1 MAPKRSSGQAA
12 PAELS
17 LVHLKNCLVNL
28 PSSLE
33 SLLVNTNTVA
43 QNVIVELSYKETPPP
58 SGAGDKAE
66 PTQKSIYVGWTGM
79 PSRRKLA
86 PIVSKDGISGTR
98 GNASGREQEIPLVEI
113 DATFGQTLGLSDG
126 QKVTASLHLDPPLS
140 HTVNIEPLTS
150 ADWEIIELHATFLEL
165 NFLSQIRA
173 LPNPT
178 YVSANGSSTKPQ
190 ALTVHLSPT
199 STANIIVTGLTPALP
214 STSPFAKI
222 APDAEVFVAPKARTS
237 TRATSRGDRS
247 SAGASRRSGRSG
259 ASTARQ
265 KAEREAEARPSM
277 LFRGLDRSQCD
288 DWFQENE
295 KQNPQS
301 LTVWVDR
308 EVIQSKNLRGVSY
321 VCVTVIKPAGLDA
334 PVDPQKQQQDAEAAG
349 EAGKPTHKVVAKLA
363 EWDDPPD
370 SRHIAL
376 SSTLCASLGCAGF
389 VGGLVKIE
397 PAPQQ
402 MPLPQYLRRES
413 GSEQN
418 SSTQKLMIYPFISPS
433 TKRSD
438 GIRFGGESKAERE
451 EAAKRILNAYGR
463 LVPGGGLLDG
473 PLTDGL
479 VLPPHTDLTRS
490 SSWEGGL
497 IRFDPSVQPSEA
509 GSQPWGWIIGSERK
523 FSIDIQN
530 PIPQPGSLSGSDAI
544 GEPLPKEAPQLVG
557 IDALQSQLQSHLTH
571 LSGVLLTGGL
581 GAGKSSVAQLLAH
594 KLQSENLFHTT
605 YFPCRKL
612 VTDETRV
619 ATIKETLTRVF
630 MNAGWGARL
639 GGQSLVILDD
649 LDRLCPAETEL
660 EVGSEN
666 GRSKQISEIICSI
679 VKQYC
684 GQDTGVVL
692 LATAQAKESLNNVIV
707 GGHVVREILSLKAPD
722 KEGRR
727 RVMEMV
733 VNQNI
738 ADGTNNA
745 GEDENTGSR
754 PPTADGETD
763 EEDSGGWMAVSS
775 GSKRVGLA
783 SDGPE
788 GFVLGREVDFLDLAG
803 QTDGYMPGDLVLLV
817 SRARNDALI
826 RSVSETSS
834 TIQLGKVDFQSALKG
849 FTPASLRNV
858 TLQTSTTT
866 FDSIGGLHETRKILL
881 ETLQYPTTYAPIF
894 AQCPLR
900 LRSGLLL
907 YGYPGCGKTMLA
919 SAVAGECG
927 LNFISVKG
935 PEILNKYI
943 GASEKSVRDLFDR
956 AEAARPCVLFFDEF
970 DSIAPK
976 RGHDSTGVTDRVV
989 NQLLTQMDGAEGL
1002 SGVYVLAATSRP
1014 DLIDP
1019 ALLRPGRLDKSLIC
1033 DLPTYD
1039 DRIDILRALGKKLK
1053 LSNEVIDGPEGGLR
1067 EIARRTEGY
1076 SGADLQALVSNA
1088 QLEAIHDVLG
1098 DQDHTTPSKA
1108 NNKRGAKSSGV
1119 SPTSAKSFIQFRYG
1133 EAENEAEVEA
1143 RATAGS
1149 NRSKALAEQA
1159 AITAKLDAL
1168 KLAKKK
1174 QKLAQRGDLGKDKAD
1189 GEPEEKEHKEVTIGW
1204 KHIVKALEGT
1214 RASISKDERGRLEK
1228 IYREFVVGRN
1238 GEMPNG
1244 QGPTEVGGRSS
1255 LIKPAPIPSSSTAG
1269 FFQERPIVPNQL
1281 QDDRA
1286 LQRVLA
1292 LYLPSEVQQEIY
1304 PDLNRFGDVVL
1315 SRKVL
1320 DWVADSEKN
1329 LPYLKTWDTFGK
1341 RRDELITSEGW
1352 RNLQDMGI
1360 EEGIVA
1366 IPFENKHKE
1375 FSRVHQFIK
1384 YHLWSASN
1392 ASVTCPS
1399 AMTDGAARFLSRQ
1412 MESPT
1417 LSPELRP
1424 ILQSAYTRLTSRSP
1438 SKAWT
1443 SGQWMTERPG
1453 GSDVSFTETLATPAA
1468 SPISAKS
1475 IDGSP
1480 LGAWSINGFKW
1491 FSSATDA
1498 QMTILLARTPEG
1510 KLSTFFAPMRRT
1522 TEGSETEL
1530 NGVTI
1535 QRLKS
1540 KLGTK
1545 SLPTAE
1551 LVVKDMRA
1559 HLMGEAGNGIRE
1571 ISTILNITR
1580 VHNSVTAV
1588 GSWGRGLAIKR
1599 AFARVRKVAGGRRL
1613 VDMPSHIAV
1622 MARDEVEYRGWM
1634 HLSFFTVLLLG
1645 ISEQGA
1651 GSAMGKGVDAALV
1664 PDAKDVPKLLRVLT
1678 PVLKAGSAKACITG
1692 LQECVEGLGGV
1703 GYLENEEMDLNVAK
1717 LYRDSNVLS
1726 IWEGTTETLS
1736 WDLVKILKGRSGND
1750 VLEALARWIGG
1761 AKVGFDVQS
1770 RWEQWAANVRE
1781 KSEEE
1786 LIIDGREALFELARV
1801 VGAVLL
1807 EVDARRDGDEVAK
1820 EVSKRWLAGPS
1831 DWKAQGLGSLKERVK
1846 MNSRISFG
1854 DASGDAASKLFATY
1868 VRKMKLSTH
1877 LVGASIVGFAAALSL
1892 LPIDCRSSLISF
1904 DSTNAGTL
1912 AGCAGQAYSCD
1923 GEVALI
1929 NSTEAIPANCTR
1941 YPYKLFI
1948 DGNIK
1953 GPLAI
1958 PGMAEASSI
1967 TVNGSIVPGA
1977 TNNFGVI
1984 YSSNITSLDLPD
1996 LETIT
2001 SSFMISHVSSLSSIN
2016 VPKLRNV
2023 SESLKLDLSDG
2034 PPIKLSF
2041 PSLSYA
2047 RNISLTGNID
2057 DIELPALN
2065 QTLRL
2070 DIYTT
2075 GKLDCATFLKKL
2087 VGLVHTEG
2095 QGITCEALISQT
2107 TATTSSPAPTDTGG
2121 SVRFGVHGVL
2131 LASAVLMT
2139 SMLAL

>member
-1 MAPKRSSGQAA
+1 MAPKRGSGQAV

-43 QNVIVELSYKETPPP
+43 QNVIVELSYKEMPPP
-58 SGAGDKAE
+58 SATGDKAE

-178 YVSANGSSTKPQ
+178 YVSANGQPTKPQ

-237 TRATSRGDRS
+237 TRATSRENRS
-247 SAGASRRSGRSG
+247 SAGASRRSAGGRSG

-265 KAEREAEARPSM
+265 KAEREAEARPSI
-277 LFRGLDRSQCD
+277 LFRGLDRSRCD

-402 MPLPQYLRRES
+402 MPLPQHIRRES

-418 SSTQKLMIYPFISPS
+418 SSTQKLMIYPFISPN

-497 IRFDPSVQPSEA
+497 IRFDPSVQPGEA
-509 GSQPWGWIIGSERK
+509 GTQPWGWIIGSERK

-530 PIPQPGSLSGSDAI
+530 PIPQPASLSGSDAI
-544 GEPLPKEAPQLVG
+544 GEPLSAEAPQLVG

-594 KLQSENLFHTT
+594 KLQAENLFHTT

-630 MNAGWGARL
+630 MDAGWGARL

-684 GQDTGVVL
+684 GQNTGVVL

-738 ADGTNNA
+738 VDSTKDCDD
-745 GEDENTGSR
+745 DENTGSR

-763 EEDSGGWMAVSS
+763 EEDAGGWMNVASS
-775 GSKRVGLA
+775 SKKSGLA
-783 SDGPE
+783 SEDTE

-834 TIQLGKVDFQSALKG
+834 KIQLGKVDFQSALKG

-866 FDSIGGLHETRKILL
+866 FDSIGGLHETRKVLL

-943 GASEKSVRDLFDR
+943 GASEKSVRDLFDH

-1067 EIARRTEGY
+1067 EIAHRTEGY

-1108 NNKRGAKSSGV
+1108 NNKRGAKTGV

-1159 AITAKLDAL
+1159 SITAKLDAL

-1174 QKLAQRGDLGKDKAD
+1174 QKLAQRGDFGKDKAD
-1189 GEPEEKEHKEVTIGW
+1189 GEPEEKEHKEVMIGW

-1255 LIKPAPIPSSSTAG
+1255 L
-1269 FFQERPIVPNQL
+1269 
-1281 QDDRA
+1281 
-1286 LQRVLA
+1286 
-1292 LYLPSEVQQEIY
+1292 
-1304 PDLNRFGDVVL
+1304 
-1315 SRKVL
+1315 
-1320 DWVADSEKN
+1320 
-1329 LPYLKTWDTFGK
+1329 
-1341 RRDELITSEGW
+1341 
-1352 RNLQDMGI
+1352 M
-1360 EEGIVA
+1360 
-1366 IPFENKHKE
+1366 
-1375 FSRVHQFIK
+1375 
-1384 YHLWSASN
+1384 
-1392 ASVTCPS
+1392 
-1399 AMTDGAARFLSRQ
+1399 
-1412 MESPT
+1412 
-1417 LSPELRP
+1417 
-1424 ILQSAYTRLTSRSP
+1424 
-1438 SKAWT
+1438 
-1443 SGQWMTERPG
+1443 
-1453 GSDVSFTETLATPAA
+1453 
-1468 SPISAKS
+1468 
-1475 IDGSP
+1475 
-1480 LGAWSINGFKW
+1480 
-1491 FSSATDA
+1491 
-1498 QMTILLARTPEG
+1498 
-1510 KLSTFFAPMRRT
+1510 
-1522 TEGSETEL
+1522 
-1530 NGVTI
+1530 
-1535 QRLKS
+1535 
-1540 KLGTK
+1540 
-1545 SLPTAE
+1545 
-1551 LVVKDMRA
+1551 
-1559 HLMGEAGNGIRE
+1559 
-1571 ISTILNITR
+1571 
-1580 VHNSVTAV
+1580 
-1588 GSWGRGLAIKR
+1588 
-1599 AFARVRKVAGGRRL
+1599 
-1613 VDMPSHIAV
+1613 
-1622 MARDEVEYRGWM
+1622 
-1634 HLSFFTVLLLG
+1634 
-1645 ISEQGA
+1645 
-1651 GSAMGKGVDAALV
+1651 
-1664 PDAKDVPKLLRVLT
+1664 
-1678 PVLKAGSAKACITG
+1678 
-1692 LQECVEGLGGV
+1692 
-1703 GYLENEEMDLNVAK
+1703 
-1717 LYRDSNVLS
+1717 
-1726 IWEGTTETLS
+1726 
-1736 WDLVKILKGRSGND
+1736 
-1750 VLEALARWIGG
+1750 
-1761 AKVGFDVQS
+1761 
-1770 RWEQWAANVRE
+1770 
-1781 KSEEE
+1781 
-1786 LIIDGREALFELARV
+1786 
-1801 VGAVLL
+1801 
-1807 EVDARRDGDEVAK
+1807 
-1820 EVSKRWLAGPS
+1820 
-1831 DWKAQGLGSLKERVK
+1831 
-1846 MNSRISFG
+1846 
-1854 DASGDAASKLFATY
+1854 
-1868 VRKMKLSTH
+1868 
-1877 LVGASIVGFAAALSL
+1877 
-1892 LPIDCRSSLISF
+1892 
-1904 DSTNAGTL
+1904 
-1912 AGCAGQAYSCD
+1912 
-1923 GEVALI
+1923 
-1929 NSTEAIPANCTR
+1929 
-1941 YPYKLFI
+1941 
-1948 DGNIK
+1948 
-1953 GPLAI
+1953 
-1958 PGMAEASSI
+1958 
-1967 TVNGSIVPGA
+1967 
-1977 TNNFGVI
+1977 
-1984 YSSNITSLDLPD
+1984 
-1996 LETIT
+1996 
-2001 SSFMISHVSSLSSIN
+2001 
-2016 VPKLRNV
+2016 
-2023 SESLKLDLSDG
+2023 
-2034 PPIKLSF
+2034 
-2041 PSLSYA
+2041 
-2047 RNISLTGNID
+2047 
-2057 DIELPALN
+2057 
-2065 QTLRL
+2065 
-2070 DIYTT
+2070 
-2075 GKLDCATFLKKL
+2075 
-2087 VGLVHTEG
+2087 
-2095 QGITCEALISQT
+2095 
-2107 TATTSSPAPTDTGG
+2107 
-2121 SVRFGVHGVL
+2121 
-2131 LASAVLMT
+2131 
-2139 SMLAL
+2139 

>member
-1 MAPKRSSGQAA
+1 MLTSK
-12 PAELS
+12 
-17 LVHLKNCLVNL
+17 
-28 PSSLE
+28 
-33 SLLVNTNTVA
+33 VA

-58 SGAGDKAE
+58 SAAGDKAE

-98 GNASGREQEIPLVEI
+98 GNSSGREQEIPLVEI

-126 QKVTASLHLDPPLS
+126 QKVTASLHLDPPLA

-199 STANIIVTGLTPALP
+199 STANIIVTGLTPAQP
-214 STSPFAKI
+214 SSSPFAKI
-222 APDAEVFVAPKARTS
+222 APDAEVFVAPKSRTS
-237 TRATSRGDRS
+237 TRATSRENRS
-247 SAGASRRSGRSG
+247 SAGASRRSAGGRSG

-265 KAEREAEARPSM
+265 KAEREAEARPSI

-349 EAGKPTHKVVAKLA
+349 EAGTPTQKVVAKLA

-370 SRHIAL
+370 GRHIAL
-376 SSTLCASLGCAGF
+376 SSTLCASLGCSGF

-402 MPLPQYLRRES
+402 MPLPQYIRRES

-418 SSTQKLMIYPFISPS
+418 SSTQKLMIYPFISPN

-497 IRFDPSVQPSEA
+497 IRFDPSVQPGEA
-509 GSQPWGWIIGSERK
+509 GSLPWGWIIGSERK

-530 PIPQPGSLSGSDAI
+530 AIPQPGSLAGSDAI
-544 GEPLPKEAPQLVG
+544 GERLSAEAPQLVG
-557 IDALQSQLQSHLTH
+557 IDALQSQLQSHLSH

-594 KLQSENLFHTT
+594 NLQSENLFHTT

-630 MNAGWGARL
+630 MDAGWGARL

-707 GGHVVREILSLKAPD
+707 GGHVVREILSLKAPN

-738 ADGTNNA
+738 VDGTKNA
-745 GEDENTGSR
+745 GEDENSGSR

-763 EEDSGGWMAVSS
+763 EEDAGGWMAVASS
-775 GSKRVGLA
+775 SKRSGLT
-783 SDGPE
+783 SGEPE

-1067 EIARRTEGY
+1067 EIAHRTEGY

-1108 NNKRGAKSSGV
+1108 NNKRGAKTSGV

-1189 GEPEEKEHKEVTIGW
+1189 GEPEEKEHKEVMIGW

-1255 LIKPAPIPSSSTAG
+1255 L
-1269 FFQERPIVPNQL
+1269 
-1281 QDDRA
+1281 
-1286 LQRVLA
+1286 
-1292 LYLPSEVQQEIY
+1292 
-1304 PDLNRFGDVVL
+1304 
-1315 SRKVL
+1315 
-1320 DWVADSEKN
+1320 
-1329 LPYLKTWDTFGK
+1329 
-1341 RRDELITSEGW
+1341 
-1352 RNLQDMGI
+1352 M
-1360 EEGIVA
+1360 
-1366 IPFENKHKE
+1366 
-1375 FSRVHQFIK
+1375 
-1384 YHLWSASN
+1384 
-1392 ASVTCPS
+1392 
-1399 AMTDGAARFLSRQ
+1399 
-1412 MESPT
+1412 
-1417 LSPELRP
+1417 
-1424 ILQSAYTRLTSRSP
+1424 
-1438 SKAWT
+1438 
-1443 SGQWMTERPG
+1443 
-1453 GSDVSFTETLATPAA
+1453 
-1468 SPISAKS
+1468 
-1475 IDGSP
+1475 
-1480 LGAWSINGFKW
+1480 
-1491 FSSATDA
+1491 
-1498 QMTILLARTPEG
+1498 
-1510 KLSTFFAPMRRT
+1510 
-1522 TEGSETEL
+1522 
-1530 NGVTI
+1530 
-1535 QRLKS
+1535 
-1540 KLGTK
+1540 
-1545 SLPTAE
+1545 
-1551 LVVKDMRA
+1551 
-1559 HLMGEAGNGIRE
+1559 
-1571 ISTILNITR
+1571 
-1580 VHNSVTAV
+1580 
-1588 GSWGRGLAIKR
+1588 
-1599 AFARVRKVAGGRRL
+1599 
-1613 VDMPSHIAV
+1613 
-1622 MARDEVEYRGWM
+1622 
-1634 HLSFFTVLLLG
+1634 
-1645 ISEQGA
+1645 
-1651 GSAMGKGVDAALV
+1651 
-1664 PDAKDVPKLLRVLT
+1664 
-1678 PVLKAGSAKACITG
+1678 
-1692 LQECVEGLGGV
+1692 
-1703 GYLENEEMDLNVAK
+1703 
-1717 LYRDSNVLS
+1717 
-1726 IWEGTTETLS
+1726 
-1736 WDLVKILKGRSGND
+1736 
-1750 VLEALARWIGG
+1750 
-1761 AKVGFDVQS
+1761 
-1770 RWEQWAANVRE
+1770 
-1781 KSEEE
+1781 
-1786 LIIDGREALFELARV
+1786 
-1801 VGAVLL
+1801 
-1807 EVDARRDGDEVAK
+1807 
-1820 EVSKRWLAGPS
+1820 
-1831 DWKAQGLGSLKERVK
+1831 
-1846 MNSRISFG
+1846 
-1854 DASGDAASKLFATY
+1854 
-1868 VRKMKLSTH
+1868 
-1877 LVGASIVGFAAALSL
+1877 
-1892 LPIDCRSSLISF
+1892 
-1904 DSTNAGTL
+1904 
-1912 AGCAGQAYSCD
+1912 
-1923 GEVALI
+1923 
-1929 NSTEAIPANCTR
+1929 
-1941 YPYKLFI
+1941 
-1948 DGNIK
+1948 
-1953 GPLAI
+1953 
-1958 PGMAEASSI
+1958 
-1967 TVNGSIVPGA
+1967 
-1977 TNNFGVI
+1977 
-1984 YSSNITSLDLPD
+1984 
-1996 LETIT
+1996 
-2001 SSFMISHVSSLSSIN
+2001 
-2016 VPKLRNV
+2016 
-2023 SESLKLDLSDG
+2023 
-2034 PPIKLSF
+2034 
-2041 PSLSYA
+2041 
-2047 RNISLTGNID
+2047 
-2057 DIELPALN
+2057 
-2065 QTLRL
+2065 
-2070 DIYTT
+2070 
-2075 GKLDCATFLKKL
+2075 
-2087 VGLVHTEG
+2087 
-2095 QGITCEALISQT
+2095 
-2107 TATTSSPAPTDTGG
+2107 
-2121 SVRFGVHGVL
+2121 
-2131 LASAVLMT
+2131 
-2139 SMLAL
+2139 